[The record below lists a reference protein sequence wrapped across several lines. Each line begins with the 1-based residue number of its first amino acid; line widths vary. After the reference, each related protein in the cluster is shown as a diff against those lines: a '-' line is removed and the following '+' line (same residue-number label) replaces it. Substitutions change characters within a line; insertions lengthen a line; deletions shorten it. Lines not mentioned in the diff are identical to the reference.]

1 MSDESDLT
9 HKDHWWAKI
18 SEDLRAQE
26 AEARRLAAH
35 PPPRLV
41 ASTPQAQEPSDQ
53 AQALAKIFAKAK
65 FDRRFK
71 VIAKPPG
78 EEGQG

>member
-1 MSDESDLT
+1 VSDDSELT
-9 HKDHWWAKI
+9 PKDHWWAKI

-35 PPPRLV
+35 PRPRLV
-41 ASTPQAQEPSDQ
+41 ASTPQAEALSDQ

-71 VIAKPPG
+71 VIANSSG
-78 EEGQG
+78 EDGQG